1 METGIEIAGNPT
13 LLVENLLVEVVGLL
27 LRLAATIDDKLTVR
41 GGKLPDNSAR
51 Q

>member
-1 METGIEIAGNPT
+1 MEIAGNST

-27 LRLAATIDDKLTVR
+27 LRLAATIDDRSTQR
-41 GGKLPDNSAR
+41 GGKLPDDSDR

>member
-1 METGIEIAGNPT
+1 MEIAGNST

-27 LRLAATIDDKLTVR
+27 LRLAATIDDR
-41 GGKLPDNSAR
+41 PMQWGGKLPDDRDR